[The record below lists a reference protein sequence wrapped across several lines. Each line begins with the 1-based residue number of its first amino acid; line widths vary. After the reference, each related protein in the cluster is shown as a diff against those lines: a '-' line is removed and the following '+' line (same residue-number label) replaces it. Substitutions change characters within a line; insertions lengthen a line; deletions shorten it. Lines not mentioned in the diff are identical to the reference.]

1 MSKKR
6 RYTVVRPTT
15 EDQAY
20 GVYDD
25 LIKIVWY
32 LSEGVCNY
40 KELLDS
46 NEYDWSTITPEKVY
60 DIRVKLYGE
69 PIPTTCS
76 YLKDTQYTENHPHDP
91 LQVLYDLEEK
101 IFKKPSYMKYMLN
114 RFISYNAI
122 DEDDEDYQPQYQIPP
137 FRHCYR

>member
-15 EDQAY
+15 EDQAF

-40 KELLDS
+40 KELLNS
-46 NEYDWSTITPEKVY
+46 NEYTWNTITPEKVY
-60 DIRVKLYGE
+60 GIRVKLYGE

-76 YLKDTQYTENHPHDP
+76 YLKDTDFTDNHPHDP
-91 LQVLYDLEEK
+91 IQVLYDLEEK

-122 DEDDEDYQPQYQIPP
+122 DDEDWNQYQIPP